1 MARGRGAPS
10 AFAARTGG
18 GGAALRSFGGGDDL
32 DLLEPAL
39 PPPAAAAA
47 AGYRAGESPARGAL
61 AAGCYVDDAR
71 ARASPRLEAVG
82 SRSKPLGAAAEPGTA
97 YNRLYT
103 TRDPTPPYRWAVMAA
118 PDAGEILHN
127 DSRITPTG
135 AFIRLS
141 ALPFPPTAVGS
152 SLLACLRALAS
163 PLPTPGA
170 ASCPDPP

>member
-18 GGAALRSFGGGDDL
+18 GGALLRSFGGGDDL

-82 SRSKPLGAAAEPGTA
+82 SRSKPLGAAAEPETA

-103 TRDPTPPYRWAVMAA
+103 TRDLSPQPHSTGGQSWPLRTRAKFYTMTP
-118 PDAGEILHN
+118 G
-127 DSRITPTG
+127 
-135 AFIRLS
+135 
-141 ALPFPPTAVGS
+141 
-152 SLLACLRALAS
+152 SLLQA
-163 PLPTPGA
+163 PLPA
-170 ASCPDPP
+170 CPHSRFHRPP